1 MPKPTL
7 AQASAPATPV
17 VAKKPAAS
25 GTIEL
30 TEAEKSQLGGADMES
45 MVAQATTAAQNTHE
59 TQINQAISTVES
71 TPAKAAVIPTPAPTV
86 LATP

>member
-7 AQASAPATPV
+7 AQAPAPATPV

-25 GTIEL
+25 GTVEL

-45 MVAQATTAAQNTHE
+45 MVA
-59 TQINQAISTVES
+59 
-71 TPAKAAVIPTPAPTV
+71 
-86 LATP
+86 